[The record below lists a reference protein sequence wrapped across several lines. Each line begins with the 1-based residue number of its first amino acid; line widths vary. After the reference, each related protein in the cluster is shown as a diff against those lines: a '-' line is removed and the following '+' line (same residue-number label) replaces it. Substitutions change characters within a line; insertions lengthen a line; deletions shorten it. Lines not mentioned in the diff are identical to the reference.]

1 VQILVVAVAVA
12 IKNLHKVVPGARES
26 LLCVIGNINKWM
38 KKFHLDSFYTITKF
52 KDHEQI
58 KNGLLDLLADS
69 PYSSPNFPSSEV
81 NISKCDWHIS
91 NNFERSWFLFIK
103 DQLLNQMLE
112 IYKNV
117 GYDGFTLQEIWF
129 QQYLNNSGHGW
140 HTHSSNFTNVYY
152 LELPDD
158 APKTQLISPFDQKTV
173 IEVDIAEGDIITF
186 PSFVIHKGPVNRSL
200 KRKSIISYN
209 TNVTYSDQI
218 YGKF

>member
-1 VQILVVAVAVA
+1 
-12 IKNLHKVVPGARES
+12 
-26 LLCVIGNINKWM
+26 M